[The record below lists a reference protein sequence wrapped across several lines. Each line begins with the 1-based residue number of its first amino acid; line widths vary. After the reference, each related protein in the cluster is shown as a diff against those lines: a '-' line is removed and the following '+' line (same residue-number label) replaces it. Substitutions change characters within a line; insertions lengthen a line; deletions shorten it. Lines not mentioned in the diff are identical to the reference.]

1 VSRSLTCLGSIIA
14 LAIGA
19 TALRAQ
25 GVDFFESKIRPIL
38 VESCYECHS
47 EAKGKHRGGLQLDSK
62 EGLLKGGDTGPAI
75 VANDPGKS
83 LLMRAVRWE
92 TDDLKMPPKRKL
104 TDEQIADLDAWI
116 KAGAPDP
123 RSGRKPRTQ
132 IEQHLADAKSHWAF
146 QPIVDPHPTSLD
158 DLVAA
163 KPGPATDRR
172 TLIRRAYFDL
182 IGLPPTFEEVKD
194 FALDKSPKAFEKLI
208 DKLLADPRYGERWGR
223 HWLDVARYADNMGS
237 IFNGDDSYPNAF
249 TYRDYVIRS
258 FNEDKP
264 YDRFLL
270 EQIAADQ
277 IDAAKDPQT
286 LAAMGF
292 LGLGRRKDRQFDD
305 DTIDDTTDVIGRGLL
320 GLTIGCARCHDH
332 KLEPITTTDYYGLYA
347 VLRSSKEPKVP
358 PALPQIES
366 AKTRDYA
373 EKNRK
378 ARADFASASIKAAST
393 VSSQARSRVGDYLL
407 LAQETGWKTT
417 NELKTVKDLVSQRKL
432 EPELHNA
439 VARSRKGWV
448 DSHPDVFGP
457 WLDLSAKKPIA
468 TDKLHPLVAKVLGPT
483 PPAALEDLAKRYNKL
498 FADIDGEWRKLVA
511 TEMAKAPLLTNE
523 DLESLLPTLQLH
535 AIAQLEELETKL
547 PLPDSAR
554 ESLRQVL
561 ASTGSPMRIGPDR
574 YVSAGLFD
582 AATKKSFE
590 KLQNAVNDLEK
601 HEGAP
606 PRPMAF
612 FDADKIYDGK
622 VFVRGNPRT
631 LGADAPRRFLTV
643 LSDISSQ
650 PFPKDKSGRLEFAQ
664 AVVHKDNPLTARVIA
679 NRVWLWHFG
688 EALVG
693 TPSDF
698 GFRGDHPANPKLLD
712 HLAGWFMENGW
723 SFKKLHKHL
732 MLTDYYQRRDFSMRP
747 LELEPFRDSLLAVT
761 GRLSPESFGRPSK
774 VQETT
779 RRTVYAFVDRKTLPA
794 LYRSFDFPDPNFTAS
809 RRSNTALTPRA
820 LILLNSPLVTE
831 SAKTLASALLKAS
844 VDPTRQIE
852 ELYRGVLQRDP
863 SAKELHR
870 AVDYLAGYPQK
881 DLVHPEEKDW
891 QYGYGSFDA
900 EAKLVK
906 GFTPLTTF
914 DGKAWRGTP
923 KTPDGKASTIM
934 LDAMGGTSGAGEAV
948 SSIRRWIAPID
959 GQIEISGE
967 LVPMDAKSEGIAA
980 RIVSSRTGLIGEWNV
995 KMQSMN
1001 TEVKKHAV
1009 KKGEVLDFL
1018 VAHRSGN
1025 GSGSYRWSPTILM
1038 PTANMPGMP
1047 GMAKRW
1053 DARTDFGNPNNP
1065 ANPLTALEELVQ
1077 TLLLS
1082 PEFASLE

>member
-1 VSRSLTCLGSIIA
+1 MSRCFGSIVLLVFA
-14 LAIGA
+14 A

-25 GVDFFESKIRPIL
+25 SVDFFESKIRPIL
-38 VESCYECHS
+38 VENCYECHS
-47 EAKGKHRGGLQLDSK
+47 EAKGKHRGGLRLDSK

-83 LLMRAVRWE
+83 LLMSAVRWA
-92 TDDLKMPPKRKL
+92 TDDLRMPPKKKL

-123 RSGRKPRTQ
+123 RSGSKPRTP

-146 QPIVDPHPTSLD
+146 QPIVDSHPTSLD
-158 DLVAA
+158 ALIASR
-163 KPGPATDRR
+163 PGPAADRR

-182 IGLPPTFEEVKD
+182 IGLPPTYDDVKAFVAD
-194 FALDKSPKAFEKLI
+194 ESPQAFEKLI

-237 IFNGDDSYPNAF
+237 IFNGDDNYQNAF

-258 FNEDKP
+258 FNDDKP

-270 EQIAADQ
+270 EQLAADQ
-277 IDAAKDPQT
+277 VDAAKDPQT

-305 DTIDDTTDVIGRGLL
+305 DTIDDTIDVIGRGLL

-347 VLRSSKEPKVP
+347 VLRSSTEPKVP
-358 PALPQIES
+358 PALPHAET

-373 EKNRK
+373 EKNRR
-378 ARADFASASIKAAST
+378 ARAEFAIASMKAASA
-393 VSSQARSRVGDYLL
+393 VSSQARNRVGDYLL
-407 LAQETGWKTT
+407 LAQEAEWKSADGM
-417 NELKTVKDLVSQRKL
+417 KTIKESASQRKL
-432 EPELHNA
+432 ELELHNA
-439 VARSRKGWV
+439 LVRSRKTWLEAHG
-448 DSHPDVFGP
+448 DIFGP

-468 TDKLHPLVAKVLGPT
+468 TDKLHPLVAKMLNPT
-483 PPAALEDLAKRYNKL
+483 PPATLDELAKRYDAL
-498 FADIDGEWRKLVA
+498 FADIDDEWRKLAV
-511 TEMAKAPLLTNE
+511 TEMAKDFLLANE
-523 DLESLLPTLQLH
+523 DLESPLPTLQVH
-535 AIAQLEELETKL
+535 AITRLDELENKL
-547 PLPDSAR
+547 PLPDASR
-554 ESLRQVL
+554 ESLRRILL
-561 ASTGSPMRIGPDR
+561 ATGSPMKIGPDR
-574 YVSAGLFD
+574 YASANLFD
-582 AATKKSFE
+582 AATKKNFE
-590 KLQNAVNDLEK
+590 KLQNAVNDLAK

-643 LSDISSQ
+643 LSHVSSQ
-650 PFPKDKSGRLEFAQ
+650 PFPKHKSGRLELAQ
-664 AVVHKDNPLTARVIA
+664 AIVHKDNPLTARVIV

-698 GFRGDHPANPKLLD
+698 GFRGDRPANQKLLD

-732 MLTDYYQRRDFSMRP
+732 MLTDHYQRRDFPMRP

-761 GRLSPESFGRPSK
+761 GRLSTEPFGRPSK
-774 VQETT
+774 IQDTT

-820 LILLNSPLVTE
+820 LILLNSPMVTE
-831 SAKTLASALLKAS
+831 SARTLANSLAKTSL
-844 VDPTRQIE
+844 DPARQIE
-852 ELYRGVLQRDP
+852 ELYRRVLQRDP
-863 SAKELHR
+863 SAREAHR
-870 AVDYLAGYPQK
+870 ALQYLTDYPQN

-900 EAKLVK
+900 AAKIVK
-906 GFTPLTTF
+906 SFTPLTSF
-914 DGKAWRGTP
+914 DGKAWKATP
-923 KTPDGKASTIM
+923 KTADGKPSSVM
-934 LDAMGGTSGAGEAV
+934 LDAMGGASGAGDAV
-948 SSIRRWIAPID
+948 TSIRRWIAPID
-959 GQIEISGE
+959 GEIEIHGE
-967 LVPMDAKSEGIAA
+967 LAPMDAKSEGISA
-980 RIVSSRTGLIGEWNV
+980 RIVSSRTGLIGEWNAKGQPV
-995 KMQSMN
+995 N
-1001 TEVKKHAV
+1001 TEVKRHAV

-1018 VAHRSGN
+1018 VAGRN
-1025 GSGSYRWSPTILM
+1025 GKDSGSYQWSPTILM
-1038 PTANMPGMP
+1038 PTANLPGVP

-1053 DARTDFGNPNNP
+1053 DARIDFANPNNP
-1065 ANPLTALEELVQ
+1065 SHPLTALEELVQ